1 MENERKSCKPD
12 FPSTI
17 SEAEKEK
24 YDAFISVMVQ
34 VVEKYGKTV
43 LQELNHV
50 AQRYAT
56 ITYSFSEA
64 WRCDMNR
71 EGKKCV
77 LYPRVSTE
85 MQVEGYSLEGQK
97 HGLKRFAEREEMRQI
112 Y

>member
-12 FPSTI
+12 FSSTI

-50 AQRYAT
+50 A
-56 ITYSFSEA
+56 
-64 WRCDMNR
+64 
-71 EGKKCV
+71 
-77 LYPRVSTE
+77 
-85 MQVEGYSLEGQK
+85 
-97 HGLKRFAEREEMRQI
+97 
-112 Y
+112 

>member
-34 VVEKYGKTV
+34 VVEKYGKIV

-50 AQRYAT
+50 A
-56 ITYSFSEA
+56 
-64 WRCDMNR
+64 
-71 EGKKCV
+71 
-77 LYPRVSTE
+77 
-85 MQVEGYSLEGQK
+85 
-97 HGLKRFAEREEMRQI
+97 
-112 Y
+112 